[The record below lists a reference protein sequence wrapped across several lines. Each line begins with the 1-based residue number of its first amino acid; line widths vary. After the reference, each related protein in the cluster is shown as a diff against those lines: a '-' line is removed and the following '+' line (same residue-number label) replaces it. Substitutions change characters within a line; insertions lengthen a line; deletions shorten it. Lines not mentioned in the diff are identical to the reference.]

1 MPGLKVQTNFATY
14 KLNEIFFF
22 KIQGGVPNNAFSECC
37 WSHSALAQSQV
48 TGTPWGDFLRKGP
61 FVTV

>member
-1 MPGLKVQTNFATY
+1 MPGLKVQTNFATF
-14 KLNEIFFF
+14 KSNEIFFF

-48 TGTPWGDFLRKGP
+48 ADTPCVWKLIL
-61 FVTV
+61 VVS